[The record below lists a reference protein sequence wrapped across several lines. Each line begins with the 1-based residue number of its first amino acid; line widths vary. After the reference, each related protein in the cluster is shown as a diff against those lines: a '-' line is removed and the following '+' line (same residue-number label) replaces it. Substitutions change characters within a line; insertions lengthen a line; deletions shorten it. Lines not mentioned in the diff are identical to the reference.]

1 VDPYDRAKYYR
12 RVSKRKKAPKELK
25 SHVKKIRTIEEK
37 KRKAWRKMTHFRKKH
52 KNILSKMRYLENQ
65 YYHKVDKLDMET
77 LFLGR
82 RDFSISDIPLFVTE
96 HA

>member
-1 VDPYDRAKYYR
+1 
-12 RVSKRKKAPKELK
+12 
-25 SHVKKIRTIEEK
+25 
-37 KRKAWRKMTHFRKKH
+37 MGM
-52 KNILSKMRYLENQ
+52 LSTLENQ